1 MIAKKPTA
9 TVPAAAAAAAAA
21 TPAAAAAGEQ
31 CTILNDF
38 LKSFS

>member
-1 MIAKKPTA
+1 MVAKKPTA
-9 TVPAAAAAAAAA
+9 TVPAAAAAAA